1 MLLRLPS
8 SANCAVLLVAT
19 NVIVSGPSLLQQSPV
34 DCRLLFVIVVT
45 VVDVAFYYHFA
56 SIICWS
62 LVGLL

>member
-8 SANCAVLLVAT
+8 FANCAVLLVAT
-19 NVIVSGPSLLQQSPV
+19 NVIVSGRSLLQQSPV